1 MKMIMIEQSVR
12 KIGYLCVCV
21 LVVVAGALAHDIYEC
36 RN

>member
-21 LVVVAGALAHDIYEC
+21 LVVVGLVLLHMIS
-36 RN
+36 